1 MWGNM
6 YFGISQALAFG
17 IAGIPYFGVETCG
30 FNGNADMELCT
41 RWMQLSA
48 WFPFY
53 VSEHKSSLPY
63 RFERN
68 QRLTTTHSETTTT
81 ATPSPKKPTAGPT
94 RPNPHAAS

>member
-53 VSEHKSSLPY
+53 VSAYHGAF
-63 RFERN
+63 RV
-68 QRLTTTHSETTTT
+68 
-81 ATPSPKKPTAGPT
+81 KPMI
-94 RPNPHAAS
+94 

>member
-1 MWGNM
+1 MF
-6 YFGISQALAFG
+6 FGISQALAFG

-53 VSEHKSSLPY
+53 VSCYS
-63 RFERN
+63 
-68 QRLTTTHSETTTT
+68 T
-81 ATPSPKKPTAGPT
+81 
-94 RPNPHAAS
+94 

>member
-53 VSEHKSSLPY
+53 VSS
-63 RFERN
+63 
-68 QRLTTTHSETTTT
+68 THHIHHINSEESHT
-81 ATPSPKKPTAGPT
+81 
-94 RPNPHAAS
+94 N

>member
-53 VSEHKSSLPY
+53 VSCRQACHAIS
-63 RFERN
+63 RN
-68 QRLTTTHSETTTT
+68 HELITRHRGTTTT
-81 ATPSPKKPTAGPT
+81 ATQSLKKLIAGQPQPSL
-94 RPNPHAAS
+94 RVAS

>member
-1 MWGNM
+1 MNLGDTNSMWGNM

-53 VSEHKSSLPY
+53 VSCHY
-63 RFERN
+63 GYH
-68 QRLTTTHSETTTT
+68 TTCDTSDISQSI
-81 ATPSPKKPTAGPT
+81 A
-94 RPNPHAAS
+94 

>member
-53 VSEHKSSLPY
+53 VSGFYFFALALGASADHH
-63 RFERN
+63 RDR
-68 QRLTTTHSETTTT
+68 ETTTT
-81 ATPSPKKPTAGPT
+81 ETRSHKKPIAGQQQ
-94 RPNPHAAS
+94 PNQLAAS

>member
-53 VSEHKSSLPY
+53 VSFNQILPY
-63 RFERN
+63 
-68 QRLTTTHSETTTT
+68 QSEGNHRPTVTRSEITTT

-94 RPNPHAAS
+94 PPNPPAAS

>member
-30 FNGNADMELCT
+30 FNGNTDMELCT

-53 VSEHKSSLPY
+53 VSSHASILLCQ
-63 RFERN
+63 FEG
-68 QRLTTTHSETTTT
+68 S
-81 ATPSPKKPTAGPT
+81 KD
-94 RPNPHAAS
+94 

>member
-53 VSEHKSSLPY
+53 VSARTSCLPHQ
-63 RFERN
+63 FG
-68 QRLTTTHSETTTT
+68 ETI
-81 ATPSPKKPTAGPT
+81 
-94 RPNPHAAS
+94 N

>member
-53 VSEHKSSLPY
+53 VSQHKDC
-63 RFERN
+63 
-68 QRLTTTHSETTTT
+68 HSFHPQNSVLMPINREITTT
-81 ATPSPKKPTAGPT
+81 AIPLRKKLTAGQQQPS
-94 RPNPHAAS
+94 RRAAL

>member
-30 FNGNADMELCT
+30 FNGNANMELCT

-53 VSEHKSSLPY
+53 VS
-63 RFERN
+63 
-68 QRLTTTHSETTTT
+68 
-81 ATPSPKKPTAGPT
+81 
-94 RPNPHAAS
+94 

>member
-1 MWGNM
+1 M

-53 VSEHKSSLPY
+53 VSQLRDRDIGQSTSY
-63 RFERN
+63 
-68 QRLTTTHSETTTT
+68 
-81 ATPSPKKPTAGPT
+81 
-94 RPNPHAAS
+94 